1 MGVVLGAVR
10 APIGETLMA
19 SRERLAVIGAGVA
32 GTTAA
37 YLLQRRYDVT
47 LFEAEDRL
55 GGHAHTHRVIT
66 ATGDEIAVDSGFIV
80 FNNITYPMLTR
91 LFDEIG
97 IDSVETRMGMSI
109 RCEGCGLV
117 YAGGG
122 GLAGLLASPRT
133 TVRPRFAAMLG
144 EVVRF
149 QRAALRWLAAGN
161 DEQTLGQFLATGR
174 YSPYFQGHYILPVVS
189 AVWSAGPVTA
199 REYPARYLFRF
210 LDNHGMLERRS
221 SLRWRTIPG
230 GSYRYV
236 ERLAKELSAT
246 VTCTPVRSVTRHFD
260 VVEVRDESD
269 QQHIFD
275 HLVIATHADSA
286 LGLLADPTRE
296 EQSVLGAFTYST
308 NDVVLH
314 TDSRLLPAQKSA
326 RASWNYCLPSCWA
339 DERDV
344 VVSYYMN
351 RLQHLQGQDE
361 YLVSLNAHERVHPAA
376 VVARMTYEHPVYTTR
391 SLKAQSRLPE
401 LNQGRTAFAGAYHGW
416 GFHEDGCRS
425 GVNAAA
431 FFGVNW

>member
-1 MGVVLGAVR
+1 MPV
-10 APIGETLMA
+10 
-19 SRERLAVIGAGVA
+19 RERLAVIGAGVS

-66 ATGDEIAVDSGFIV
+66 ARGDEIAVDSGFIV
-80 FNNITYPMLTR
+80 FNNVTYPALTR

-97 IDSVETRMGMSI
+97 INSVETSMGMSI
-109 RCEGCGLV
+109 RCEGCGLL
-117 YAGGG
+117 YAGGR
-122 GLAGLLASPRT
+122 GLAGLFASPRT
-133 TVRPRFAAMLG
+133 TARPRFIRMLE

-149 QRAALRWLAAGN
+149 QRAALRCLAGGS
-161 DEQTLGQFLATGR
+161 DEQTLGEFLATGR
-174 YSPYFQGHYILPVVS
+174 YSAYFQAHYILPVVS
-189 AVWSAGPVTA
+189 AVWSAGPASA

-210 LDNHGMLERRS
+210 LDNHGMLESRS

-236 ERLAKELSAT
+236 ERLTKELSAT
-246 VTCTPVRSVTRHFD
+246 ITCTPVRSVARHFD
-260 VVEVRDESD
+260 NVEVRDGSD
-269 QQHIFD
+269 HRHMFD
-275 HLVIATHADSA
+275 HVVIASHADTA
-286 LGLLADPTRE
+286 LGLLVDPTPE
-296 EQSVLGAFTYST
+296 ERSVLGAFTYSV

-326 RASWNYCLPSCWA
+326 QLSWNYCLPNCGA
-339 DERDV
+339 DNRDV

-351 RLQHLQGQDE
+351 RLQHLQGPDD
-361 YLVSLNAHERVHPAA
+361 YLVSLNAHERVHPSAML
-376 VVARMTYEHPVYTTR
+376 ARMSYEHPVYTTQ
-391 SLKAQSRLPE
+391 SLVAQARLPD

>member
-1 MGVVLGAVR
+1 MPA
-10 APIGETLMA
+10 
-19 SRERLAVIGAGVA
+19 RERLAVIGAGVS

-66 ATGDEIAVDSGFIV
+66 TTGNEIAVDSGFIV
-80 FNNITYPMLTR
+80 FNNVTYPDLTR

-97 IDSVETRMGMSI
+97 IDSTETSMGMSI

-122 GLAGLLASPRT
+122 SLAGLFASPRT
-133 TVRPRFAAMLG
+133 TARPRFARMLG
-144 EVVRF
+144 EVVEF
-149 QRAALRWLAAGN
+149 QRAARRHLATGDN
-161 DEQTLGQFLATGR
+161 EQTLGEFLRTRG
-174 YSPYFQGHYILPVVS
+174 YSPYFQAHYILPVVS
-189 AVWSAGPVTA
+189 AVWSAGPAAA
-199 REYPARYLFRF
+199 RQYPSKYLFRF
-210 LDNHGMLERRS
+210 LDNHGMLGRRP

-236 ERLAKELSAT
+236 ERLTKELSAT
-246 VTCTPVRSVTRHFD
+246 FTSTPIRSVARNLD
-260 VVEVRDESD
+260 GVEVRDSSD
-269 QQHIFD
+269 QRHLFD
-275 HLVIATHADSA
+275 HVVIATHADTA
-286 LGLLADPTRE
+286 LGLLVDPTAE
-296 EQSVLGAFTYST
+296 EKSVLGAFTYSL

-326 RASWNYCLPSCWA
+326 RLSWNYCLPSCGA
-339 DERDV
+339 DNRDV

-351 RLQHLQGQDE
+351 RLQHLQGPDD
-361 YLVSLNAHERVHPAA
+361 YLVSLNAHERVHPEA
-376 VVARMTYEHPVYTTR
+376 VLARMSYEHPVYTTQ
-391 SLKAQSRLPE
+391 SLEAQARLPD